1 MKLLD
6 LYATALLC
14 GSPLFVPLVDDLI
27 VGLGAVGCTLNQLL
41 QLGLT
46 VIVDIQTTCSIQII

>member
-6 LYATALLC
+6 LDATALLC
-14 GSPLFVPLVDDLI
+14 GSPLCIPLVDDLI
-27 VGLGAVGCTLNQLL
+27 IGLGAICCTLYQLL

-46 VIVDIQTTCSIQII
+46 VIVDVKTRLSVQLI